1 MPTDT
6 FFGLSD
12 EKKEKIIEA
21 GKKEFAS
28 TTFDLTSIKKVAET
42 RICIKSLIATP
53 MRFLP
58 MSSAKILFNFFIH
71 FP

>member
-28 TTFDLTSIKKVAET
+28 TTFDLTSIKNIYEDA
-42 RICIKSLIATP
+42 RNI
-53 MRFLP
+53 
-58 MSSAKILFNFFIH
+58 
-71 FP
+71 

>member
-21 GKKEFAS
+21 GKKEFAA
-28 TTFDLTSIKKVAET
+28 TTFDLTSIKNISEDA
-42 RICIKSLIATP
+42 RYI
-53 MRFLP
+53 
-58 MSSAKILFNFFIH
+58 
-71 FP
+71 

>member
-1 MPTDT
+1 MYNYDAVSFMFLRKENNMPTDT

-28 TTFDLTSIKKVAET
+28 TTFDLTSIKNISEDA
-42 RICIKSLIATP
+42 RNI
-53 MRFLP
+53 
-58 MSSAKILFNFFIH
+58 
-71 FP
+71 